1 MKKLI
6 DKLNDNLL
14 YQNVAENHRS
24 LDNYLQIASVYAKV
38 ENAIAV
44 LSDMNQNVSYIYYG
58 KMALKLGLTP
68 SENYQKILSIWE
80 EDIFT
85 HITPNDV
92 EKKYIQE
99 LYFIHFL
106 RTIPAEEKT
115 NYQLVSTLKIH
126 HLENVI
132 MSHRMFYIAINPNG
146 TVWLTLCL
154 YSLSPEI
161 YSDYIINTSSG
172 EIHLL
177 NTLTSNSII
186 SPREKEILQ
195 LVNDGLM
202 SKEIANQLSISI
214 NTVNRHRQNILEK
227 LNVDNSIEAC
237 QVAKKL
243 KLIL

>member
-14 YQNVAENHRS
+14 YQNVAETHFS
-24 LDNYLQIASVYAKV
+24 LKKYLQIASVYAKV

-58 KMALKLGLTP
+58 KMALQLGLTP
-68 SENYQKILSIWE
+68 SENYQKIPSIWE

-85 HITPNDV
+85 HITPNDL

-106 RTIPAEEKT
+106 RNIPAEEKI
-115 NYQLVSTLKIH
+115 NYQLVSHLKMQYF
-126 HLENVI
+126 ENAA
-132 MSHRMFYIAINPNG
+132 MLHRMFYIAMNPNQ

-154 YSLSPEI
+154 YSLAPQIS
-161 YSDYIINTSSG
+161 SDYIINTISG
-172 EIHLL
+172 ETHLL
-177 NTLTSNSII
+177 GALSSNTII
-186 SPREKEILQ
+186 SAREREILQ
-195 LVNDGLM
+195 LIDNGLM
-202 SKEIANQLSISI
+202 SKEIADKLSISI

-227 LNVDNSIEAC
+227 LNAGNSIEAC
-237 QVAKKL
+237 RMAKKL
-243 KLIL
+243 KLIS